1 MAEEERERLAKAPYF
16 FLSYARMPPHNDTG
30 TSRGEADKDVIE
42 FYQDL
47 CIAIRH
53 LAVVKPGAQA
63 GYLDRAMGTATQ
75 WEVAVQEALATCR
88 TFVAL
93 YKPAYFESS
102 WCGREWAA
110 FERRQQLARQAGSIA
125 YDAIIPVLWAD
136 EGSLPDPLPKAA
148 KPVQYEDA
156 GQPSSYRLQGLWEL
170 RFGMYDHD
178 YKRTTIA
185 IARTILRI
193 ARSTQIPPCDIT
205 EFSQDDNAFSSVS
218 E

>member
-1 MAEEERERLAKAPYF
+1 MSLAEAPYF
-16 FLSYARMPPHNDTG
+16 FLSYARMPPTNDIG
-30 TSRGEADKDVIE
+30 AFRGEADKDVIE

-47 CIAIRH
+47 CTAIRH

-93 YKPAYFESS
+93 YKPAYFEST

-110 FERRQQLARQAGSIA
+110 FERRQQLAREAGSIA
-125 YDAIIPVLWAD
+125 YDAIIPVLWVD
-136 EGSLPDPLPKAA
+136 EASLPDPLPKAA
-148 KPVQYEDA
+148 RPVQYEDA
-156 GQPSSYRLQGLWEL
+156 GQPDRYRTQGLWEL

-178 YKRTTIA
+178 YKRATIA
-185 IARTILRI
+185 IARTIVRI
-193 ARSTQIPPCDIT
+193 ARSTQIPPCDIS
-205 EFSQDDNAFSSVS
+205 EFSQDANAFSAES